1 VRLSFLQLLIQ
12 FHSQGKDD
20 SRSVLGF
27 TLNRERRHIATT
39 RNSNHLVG
47 GSLGQY
53 LIPGLSSRRPALHKP
68 STANQGQ
75 ATRRSLLQ
83 LLGQLGHGGMAQAV
97 ALHLSQDRGRM
108 IGQRRGHDPD
118 VFDERLRP

>member
-1 VRLSFLQLLIQ
+1 MRLSLRKAALGLPTPLSLTGNPEGAEGPAVRLSFLQLLIQ

-20 SRSVLGF
+20 SRSILGF

-68 STANQGQ
+68 STANQG
-75 ATRRSLLQ
+75 
-83 LLGQLGHGGMAQAV
+83 
-97 ALHLSQDRGRM
+97 
-108 IGQRRGHDPD
+108 
-118 VFDERLRP
+118 